1 MTGVRPRR
9 RRWWISLAVV
19 VAVAISSTAYA
30 LTRTT
35 RWSTAFC
42 RPILR
47 VVGADAVALIKL
59 PDAPPTSINCVNITS
74 TTGSRQRCQTQP
86 SPTPTGPTL
95 ASPVASTD
103 LARLHHDTSLALT
116 HAPTGQ
122 WRAELTRYA
131 ARTVGSPRA
140 FLRGSAMNNFDEFAR
155 TTLGACGVHP
165 IGKQ

>member
-1 MTGVRPRR
+1 MTGVRPKRH
-9 RRWWISLAVV
+9 RWWISLAVV

-35 RWSTAFC
+35 RWSAAFC

-59 PDAPPTSINCVNITS
+59 PYSPPTSTNCVNIS
-74 TTGSRQRCQTQP
+74 SASGSRQRCQTQP

-116 HAPTGQ
+116 RAPTGQ
-122 WRAELTRYA
+122 WRAELTLYA

-140 FLRGSAMNNFDEFAR
+140 FMRGSAMNNFDEFAR
-155 TTLGACGVHP
+155 TSLAACGVHP
-165 IGKQ
+165 LGKQ